1 MIALI
6 DGDLVLYRCAASA
19 ENDPFEIAKS
29 RVNELLDQI
38 LVAIGATE
46 YRFFLSGKKNFR
58 KAIYPEYKA
67 NRTWDKLY
75 HWRPVNN

>member
-46 YRFFLSGKKNFR
+46 YRFFLSGK
-58 KAIYPEYKA
+58 
-67 NRTWDKLY
+67 RTSGKQSTLNIKPTAPNLNQY
-75 HWRPVNN
+75 TFLH